1 MLAHVNASNFTF
13 NILKKNTYTSLSV
26 HAVARARERK
36 REREDFFSLKRANTF
51 EWTISSVSNGRKA
64 MKGNQRN
71 LQFYLACCQT
81 TFYLHFT
88 PWKCKNCATFQR
100 KLCIF
105 LPKLFWPTV
114 RKNCSGDREKLL
126 KFEAEGREFSKIL
139 RSLEQFIQT
148 VKGQNNF
155 W

>member
-1 MLAHVNASNFTF
+1 MKIPGNKQKKGTSDLSKTQFTSLYHKNSSKSTDFYQDGFFLAPKTVLLEDF
-13 NILKKNTYTSLSV
+13 LYTSLSV

-36 REREDFFSLKRANTF
+36 REREGFFSLKRANTF

-100 KLCIF
+100 KLCRNRALNECIWVEN
-105 LPKLFWPTV
+105 K
-114 RKNCSGDREKLL
+114 
-126 KFEAEGREFSKIL
+126 
-139 RSLEQFIQT
+139 Q
-148 VKGQNNF
+148 
-155 W
+155 